1 MSAASAGGAGTGVG
15 TGTPLPVPPGLVEAF
30 WAYEKALMS
39 NDVDALD
46 RLFAPGEATLRGD
59 ADGLLV
65 GHDQIA
71 AFRSG
76 RGGAPQRRIVQ
87 THVQVTDDHHA
98 LVVAVTELARGGRG
112 QQTQLWALTPGG
124 WKVTAAHVSVP
135 APALDTRVWRVVG
148 DPLVPG
154 SATGGPLTGETVAV
168 KDLFAVAGHVV
179 GAGNPAWEAAAPV
192 ERRDA
197 EAVER
202 LVEAGAAVKGITR
215 TDEFAYSLA
224 GTNHHYGTPPNP
236 RVPRRVPGGSTS
248 GSATA
253 VSLGQA
259 TIGLGTDT
267 GGSIRVPS
275 AYQGLAGI
283 RTTHGAVSVRGLLPL
298 APTFDTV
305 GWLTRDVH
313 RLRAVGDVLLPPDT
327 GSGSSELVVV
337 PGLLG
342 LADPD
347 VRAAVEAWLGDL
359 GLVVREGWPLG
370 ELGAW
375 LQAFQTWQAY
385 EAWSVRGGWL
395 ADRMDTLG
403 PDVRGRFEAASRISK
418 ADADVAWDTV
428 QTARTRI
435 RDLVGDRVLVLP
447 SSSSTAPRPG
457 AGLQA
462 TRDATMRLTCVA
474 GLGGLPAVSLPLR
487 TRSGTPCGVCLVAAP
502 GRDRALLDLAASLA
516 G

>member
-1 MSAASAGGAGTGVG
+1 MNGSGVG
-15 TGTPLPVPPGLVEAF
+15 TGTPLPVPPGLVDAF
-30 WAYEKALMS
+30 WAYERALMS
-39 NDVDALD
+39 NDLEALD

-59 ADGLLV
+59 AEGLLV
-65 GHDQIA
+65 GHDQIG

-87 THVQVTDDHHA
+87 THVQVTDSHHA

-112 QQTQLWALTPGG
+112 QQTQLWALTPDG

-135 APALDTRVWRVVG
+135 APALDTRTWRVVG

-154 SATGGPLTGETVAV
+154 SRAGGPLAGETVAV
-168 KDLFAVAGHVV
+168 KDLYAVAGQVV
-179 GAGNPAWEAAAPV
+179 GAGNPAWESAAAV

-202 LVEAGAAVKGITR
+202 LVEAGAALKGITR

-236 RVPRRVPGGSTS
+236 RAPRRVPGGSSS

-253 VSLGQA
+253 VALGQA

-275 AYQGLAGI
+275 SYQGLAGI
-283 RTTHGAVSVRGLLPL
+283 RTSHGAVSVRGLLPL
-298 APTFDTV
+298 APSFDTV
-305 GWLTRDVH
+305 GWMTRDAGL
-313 RLRAVGDVLLPPDT
+313 LRRVGEVLLPQDTAT
-327 GSGSSELVVV
+327 GSTELVVV
-337 PGLLG
+337 PGLLN

-347 VRAAVEAWLGDL
+347 VRAAIEGWLSDV

-370 ELGAW
+370 QLGAW
-375 LQAFQTWQAY
+375 LRAFQTWQGW
-385 EAWSVRGGWL
+385 EAWGVHGHWL
-395 ADRMDTLG
+395 AERMDTLG
-403 PDVRGRFEAASRISK
+403 PDVRGRFENAAAITKAS
-418 ADADVAWDTV
+418 ADAAYDTV
-428 QTARTRI
+428 QEARGRI
-435 RDLVGDRVLVLP
+435 RDLVGERILVLP

-462 TRDATMRLTCVA
+462 VRDATMRLTCVA
-474 GLGGLPAVSLPLR
+474 GIGGLPAVSLPLT

-502 GRDRALLDLAASLA
+502 GRDRQLLELAESLSD
-516 G
+516 